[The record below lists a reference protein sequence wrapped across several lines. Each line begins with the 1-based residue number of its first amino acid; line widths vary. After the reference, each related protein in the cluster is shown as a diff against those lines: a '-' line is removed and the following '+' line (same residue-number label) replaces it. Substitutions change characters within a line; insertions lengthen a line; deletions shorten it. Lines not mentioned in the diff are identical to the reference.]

1 MRTEKRLW
9 IYSGLAIPPGV
20 GVVTKKITSSPKKQK
35 KVLLVGNE
43 HARKL
48 IVFFSQLALLDN
60 IGFRAEIK
68 FESKPES
75 WIKDKLFYKILDSN
89 LPTTVIMSFGLD
101 DNDSTRELGKI
112 SKEKGIDAV
121 LVIPSKDDSVK
132 HFASL
137 ASKIWHNQV
146 RTK

>member
-20 GVVTKKITSSPKKQK
+20 GVVTKKITDGPKKYK

-48 IVFFSQLALLDN
+48 VVFFSQLAMLDN

-68 FESKPES
+68 FESSPES
-75 WIKDKLFYKILDSN
+75 WLKDKYLQIVLDAN
-89 LPTTVIMSFGLD
+89 KPTVVIMSFGVE
-101 DNDSTRELGKI
+101 DNDRIRELVKI
-112 SKEKGIDAV
+112 LKEKGTEAI

-132 HFASL
+132 YFASL
-137 ASKIWHNQV
+137 ASKIWNNQV